1 MRSRAL
7 WHTSGTD
14 RPKVD
19 CAGFARGLQLLTGWR
34 DIEQNDEQGR
44 PGLRDRAV
52 RRVPDEAGQHGA
64 RWQAVRSIPTKIGWA
79 PQTLNDWAKKAEV
92 DVPAKP

>member
-34 DIEQNDEQGR
+34 EIEQNDEQGR
-44 PGLRDRAV
+44 PGLRDRAARAGRGGST
-52 RRVPDEAGQHGA
+52 RRALAGGPVDPDEDWLGTPDPERLGQEG
-64 RWQAVRSIPTKIGWA
+64 
-79 PQTLNDWAKKAEV
+79 
-92 DVPAKP
+92 